1 MRSNRLNYA
10 QAPAG
15 SSKAL
20 DRKPRPKKP
29 KREWNQLLLMVFFI
43 VLPVIGLLAVFFQP
57 VRWIF
62 MILVIA
68 ALALMWLVR
77 AFLFPGRMI
86 LSAIYGLA
94 LVFTLVTALSAGSAK
109 KNPIKNND
117 FLSTTPIPEATSA
130 FSSMYNTMGT
140 SVPVGY
146 YEDTTVSTA
155 PAQENPY
162 AAQSVSAQKSGAEI
176 TLENFMEKWRKGI
189 VADMLDL
196 TAPSWRNAQTHPSE
210 TLYWK
215 FGQKPLSEWRQN
227 GEPTGTEASTARTIS
242 VIADISYNNTIRTYQ
257 YDAVILQE
265 DGKWFVDPN
274 SLSTGLLIAKPDP
287 TPDPNA
293 TPTPEPTAT
302 PEPTTNP
309 KTKMYYNKNGGSFY
323 HAEAECPSVGKKYLP
338 LASFEFSKL
347 GESPYN
353 KLKPC
358 DECGAPIK

>member
-1 MRSNRLNYA
+1 MRSNRPNYSSS
-10 QAPAG
+10 PAG

-20 DRKPRPKKP
+20 DRKPKPKKS

-57 VRWIF
+57 IRWIF
-62 MILVIA
+62 MVLVIA
-68 ALALMWLVR
+68 ALALMWMVH

-94 LVFTLVTALSAGSAK
+94 FVFTLVTALSAGSAG
-109 KNPIKNND
+109 KNQIKHTD
-117 FLSTTPIPEATSA
+117 FLNTTPIPSATSA

-140 SVPVGY
+140 SVPTGY
-146 YEDTTVSTA
+146 YEDTSDVISVTVSD
-155 PAQENPY
+155 PY
-162 AAQSVSAQKSGAEI
+162 AAEESSGEKSGAEI
-176 TLENFMEKWRKGI
+176 ALESFMEKWRKSI
-189 VADMLDL
+189 VADMIDL
-196 TAPSWRNAQTHPSE
+196 TAPSWRVQQENPSQ

-215 FGQKPLSEWRQN
+215 FGQKPLSEWSQV

-242 VIADISYNNTIRTYQ
+242 VVADVNYNNSLRTYQ
-257 YDAVILQE
+257 YDAVLLYE
-265 DGKWFVDPN
+265 NGEWYVDPN
-274 SLSTGLLIAKPDP
+274 SLSTGVLIAKPTA
-287 TPDPNA
+287 TPDPDA
-293 TPTPEPTAT
+293 TPTPAPTPT

-347 GESPYN
+347 SESPYN

-358 DECGAPIK
+358 DECGAPTK